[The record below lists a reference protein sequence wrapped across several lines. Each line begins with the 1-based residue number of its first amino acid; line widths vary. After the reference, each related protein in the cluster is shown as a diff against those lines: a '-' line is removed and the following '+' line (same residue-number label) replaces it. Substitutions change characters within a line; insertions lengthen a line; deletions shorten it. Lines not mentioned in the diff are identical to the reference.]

1 MKKVLIVILVLLLL
15 CGLGVGGYFLYV
27 NVLAD
32 MISGSNVEDDGT
44 YHIST
49 DVRFTAQMDE
59 LKEVVG
65 KKEFKEVAAS
75 LDAAVN
81 DFINY
86 QPIDC
91 YDKMIESLYM
101 PNYSEVQSINLD
113 LSYVGTEQTY
123 VICTYQD
130 GYYAIDDVVMMN
142 LETILYN
149 NIFGDEEETQDMSG
163 LETIADE
170 SSAESMPDMFEQ
182 QTVEA
187 SSDLL
192 EMINKADSAVIEEL
206 DVVEDAKDK
215 YKQALN
221 DDSKYNIVSDYIDG
235 LINNTSN
242 PECVVVGLFNEE
254 TSTLTIYYRYNEYL
268 FNVFDID
275 VSGNM
280 NDYSQVFLNEV
291 VYTPVPWYEYYNNLT
306 GQYGQQQSYGDS
318 FPAYESGVVSD
329 ETQTES
335 DLGSSVES
343 ESDASQG
350 AEESSSAS
358 IDDF

>member
-254 TSTLTIYYRYNEYL
+254 T
-268 FNVFDID
+268 
-275 VSGNM
+275 GNM